1 VERIADVYKRFLRTV
16 GTAPA
21 RYDDQLFEAF
31 LEREGIS
38 PHGWSEEDLMDFFE
52 GLGMSRAEAREAVE
66 QLSEWGPRA
75 TPGGTDE

>member
-1 VERIADVYKRFLRTV
+1 MEPIADVYERFLRTI

-38 PHGWSEEDLMDFFE
+38 PHGWPEEDVMAFFE
-52 GLGMSRAEAREAVE
+52 GLGMSRSEAREAVE

-75 TPGGTDE
+75 PPDGTDG